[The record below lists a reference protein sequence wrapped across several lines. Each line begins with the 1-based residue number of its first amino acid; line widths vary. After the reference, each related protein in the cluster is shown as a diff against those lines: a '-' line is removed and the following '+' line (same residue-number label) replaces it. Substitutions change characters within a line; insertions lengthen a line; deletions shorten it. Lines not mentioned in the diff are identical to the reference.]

1 MGNTAK
7 IDRLNNMC
15 EILEEYRDAGLDEL
29 PDADIIRQAIEGCLN
44 SRNGKLL
51 RSAPK
56 FRDKPLA
63 NILHHMVQW
72 HRSGGWAG
80 SLYIHNADCLAVWR
94 AYKYLDCQSAVTMLK
109 LDLTN
114 DVLYEQLQSLAI
126 TMLGGNSP
134 AADRWQR
141 VLGRK

>member
-63 NILHHMVQW
+63 NILHRMVQW

-80 SLYIHNADCLAVWR
+80 SLYMH
-94 AYKYLDCQSAVTMLK
+94 KLDCQSAVTMLK